1 MLSPHMP
8 FQVITEFDCITKGD
22 TLGIS
27 LYLYLNNN

>member
-22 TLGIS
+22 FALGIS
-27 LYLYLNNN
+27 TST